1 MATIEIRR
9 YRSASGGEPFTAWLA
24 RLRDRQAKARVLVR
38 IDRLETGNFGDTKA
52 LGGGVHELRIDWGPG
67 YRVYIGRA
75 GDRVAVLLA
84 AGDKRTQ
91 AADVKRAQE
100 YWRDYRRRSET
111 DETA

>member
-9 YRSASGGEPFTAWLA
+9 YRGASGDEPFTAWLS

-38 IDRLETGNFGDTKA
+38 IDRLETGNFGDAKA

-67 YRVYIGRA
+67 YRVYFGRA
-75 GDRVAVLLA
+75 GDQVVVLLA

-91 AADVKRAQE
+91 AADVKRALEFWQ
-100 YWRDYRRRSET
+100 DCKRRSET